1 MVFAESTGHAV
12 GQGAEIGPAVIHGPG
27 SADDTDTNTL
37 AVETETEVVTET
49 VTVTA
54 ATETV
59 TVATETVTAV
69 TEMARGGTGI
79 IGSRIGTRKKRT

>member
-27 SADDTDTNTL
+27 SADDTDTL

-59 TVATETVTAV
+59 TVATETATAV